1 MDTAA
6 QIIKAPTRPVLRWHG
21 GKWKLAPW
29 IISHFPPH
37 RVYVEP
43 FGGAASVLLR
53 KRRAFYE
60 CYNDLDDEVVNLFR
74 VLRSSRADELVR
86 AIQLTPFS
94 RVEFLEAYAIPDDP
108 VERARMLIVRS
119 FMGHGSG
126 GPFRRPTGFRAN
138 ANASGEHN
146 TAAEWAGYPDC
157 LAVAIERLAGV
168 VIEQR
173 DASELMLASDRAD
186 TLHYVDPPYMPD
198 TRSPRARRGGA
209 LYHAYAHELSDADH
223 AALLQ
228 TLRQLTGMVVLSG
241 YPAPAY
247 EDALHDWP
255 RFEKETRAAGA
266 RPRTEVIW
274 INPACAAAL
283 DRIRSQHD
291 LFRTARAEA

>member
-1 MDTAA
+1 MTTP
-6 QIIKAPTRPVLRWHG
+6 IRPVLRWHG

-53 KRRAFYE
+53 KERSYYE

-74 VLRSSRADELVR
+74 VLRSGRTGDLIE
-86 AIQLTPFS
+86 AIRLTPFS
-94 RVEFLEAYAIPDDP
+94 RVEFLGSYAMSDDP

-157 LAVAIERLAGV
+157 LKLIIERFTGV

-173 DASELMLASDRAD
+173 EASKLMLASDRSD
-186 TLHYVDPPYMPD
+186 TLHYVDPPYLPA

-209 LYHAYAHELSDADH
+209 MYHAYAHELSEADH
-223 AALLQ
+223 AALLV
-228 TLRQLTGMVVLSG
+228 TLRNLSGMVVLSG
-241 YPAPAY
+241 YPDPVYDSAL
-247 EDALHDWP
+247 EDW
-255 RFEKETRAAGA
+255 RRVETKTLADGA
-266 RPRTEVIW
+266 RPRTEVLW
-274 INPACAAAL
+274 LNPACADAL
-283 DRIRSQHD
+283 DRQHGGAGSP
-291 LFRTARAEA
+291 LFGAMA